1 MVMCPFWENFRV
13 YIPAAVSPR
22 LGAYDSSG
30 NFTGLIVFVAVSLL
44 GTHWLFEQDPEK
56 LISFG
61 MRRAVDVPLMAETLR
76 AVILGLLALTREG
89 RVGAGELR
97 SSLRITDESF
107 STAMGL
113 LTGEGL
119 VSKDGDGLTLSIH
132 QRLGLAVKAIEAGAG
147 FEAVSRSLGWL
158 EFEEMAAHI
167 FEENGFRALRRFRF
181 SAMGRRWELDILAA
195 RAPYVVCCECKRW
208 SRGMGNST
216 ARGII
221 EAHLEKAEIF
231 AGLLPELAGRAGILG
246 WRRAVVVPVAL
257 TLSATPLDIY
267 RRVPSVSVLALPS
280 FLAEFDGQIERLAS
294 FRVELPPPK
303 PRPRQT
309 VLRRR

>member
-1 MVMCPFWENFRV
+1 MIIFFFR
-13 YIPAAVSPR
+13 IFGAIRRLWLSLCAVSYLSVRSPGLPASAIVDR
-22 LGAYDSSG
+22 
-30 NFTGLIVFVAVSLL
+30 LIVRWFFQWA
-44 GTHWLFEQDPEK
+44 PEK

-61 MRRAVDVPLMAETLR
+61 MRRAVDAPLMTETLR
-76 AVILGLLALTREG
+76 AVILGLLTLTKEG
-89 RVGAGELR
+89 RVGVGELR

-113 LTGEGL
+113 LRDEGL
-119 VSKDGDGLTLSIH
+119 VSEEGGVIALSIN
-132 QRLGLAVKAIEAGAG
+132 QRLDLAVKAVEAGAG

-158 EFEEMAAHI
+158 EFEEMAAHV
-167 FEENGFRALRRFRF
+167 FEENGFRTLRRFRF
-181 SAMGRRWELDILAA
+181 SAEGRRWELDILAM

-208 SRGMGNST
+208 SKGMGNST

-221 EAHLEKAEIF
+221 EAHLEKAGVF
-231 AGLLPELAGRAGILG
+231 SGRLPELAERAGLLG
-246 WRRAVVVPVAL
+246 WRRAVVVPVVL

-280 FLAEFDGQIERLAS
+280 FLAEFDGQMERLAS
-294 FRVELPPPK
+294 FVVELPPPK
-303 PRPRQT
+303 PRSRQT

>member
-1 MVMCPFWENFRV
+1 
-13 YIPAAVSPR
+13 
-22 LGAYDSSG
+22 
-30 NFTGLIVFVAVSLL
+30 
-44 GTHWLFEQDPEK
+44 
-56 LISFG
+56 
-61 MRRAVDVPLMAETLR
+61 LMAETLR

-89 RVGAGELR
+89 RVGVGELR

-107 STAMGL
+107 STVMGL
-113 LTGEGL
+113 LSGEGL
-119 VSKDGDGLTLSIH
+119 FSADGGIISLSIH
-132 QRLGLAVKAIEAGAG
+132 QRLGLAVRAVEAGAG

-158 EFEEMAAHI
+158 EFEEMAAHV

-181 SAMGRRWELDILAA
+181 SAEGRRWELDVLAS

-208 SRGMGNST
+208 SKGMGNST

-221 EAHLEKAEIF
+221 ETHLEKAGVF
-231 AGLLPELAGRAGILG
+231 AGRLLELAERVGLRG

-257 TLSATPLDIY
+257 TLSATPLGIY

-280 FLAEFDGQIERLAS
+280 FLAEFDGQMERLAS
-294 FRVELPPPK
+294 FVVELPPPK